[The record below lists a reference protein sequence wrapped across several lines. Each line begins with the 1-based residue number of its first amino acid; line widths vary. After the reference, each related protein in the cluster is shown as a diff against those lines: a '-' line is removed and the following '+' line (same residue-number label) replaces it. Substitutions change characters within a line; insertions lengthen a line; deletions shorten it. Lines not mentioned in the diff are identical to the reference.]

1 MPRSPAVI
9 ALVAIVAV
17 LSVLLVGCSGGAAFD
32 PTRPCTP
39 DGAGDGVA
47 PGTYPELEQAIP
59 SHFRG
64 EPPKNLDSGRT
75 CSTEGLS
82 TLGEHGITE
91 VRFAGGTWQTGP
103 DSGVSLAVFTSAT
116 GPALQA
122 TWMEEFYE
130 AGARTGRNVQSVEP
144 SDYAIGS
151 IAGKRV
157 DVLNGESYQTV
168 IAWPRDGR
176 VAVVL
181 IGSFIRDI
189 QTREA
194 HEGVVKQAVAGFD
207 NGR

>member
-168 IAWPRDGR
+168 VDWQDGDR
-176 VAVVL
+176 VRAVLV
-181 IGSFIRDI
+181 GSFIREI
-189 QTREA
+189 SREQHEQT
-194 HEGVVKQAVAGFD
+194 VQAAIKAAAG
-207 NGR
+207 